1 MAMYHDGS
9 RELQDRFDSRRI
21 ADRLEQITVHD
32 RFSDD
37 DRAFI
42 ERVPMFFLAT
52 ADADGWPDCS
62 YKGGQPGFVRV
73 VDESTLAFPSYD
85 GNGMF
90 RSLGNVLVNP
100 KVGMLFIDFERPNRM
115 RINGIASLHDDDELL
130 SSFEG
135 AQLIVRVHARADLP
149 ELPPLHPQDAG
160 GRALRVLASPGS
172 RAAGAGLEADGRL
185 PGLPPRSEAM
195 TGPVTHVIWPRPEGR
210 SMMEP
215 R

>member
-100 KVGMLFIDFERPNRM
+100 KVGMLFVDFERPNRM

-135 AQLIVRVHARADLP
+135 AQLIVRVHADRIFPNCPRYIHKMQVVEHSVYSPRPGHVPPVPDWKQMDVFRDYLP
-149 ELPPLHPQDAG
+149 EVKP
-160 GRALRVLASPGS
+160 
-172 RAAGAGLEADGRL
+172 
-185 PGLPPRSEAM
+185 
-195 TGPVTHVIWPRPEGR
+195 
-210 SMMEP
+210 
-215 R
+215 

>member
-1 MAMYHDGS
+1 MAIYHDGS

-52 ADADGWPDCS
+52 ADAGGWPDCS

-73 VDESTLAFPSYD
+73 VDESTVAFPSYD

-100 KVGMLFIDFERPNRM
+100 KVGMLFVDFERPNRM

-135 AQLIVRVHARADLP
+135 AQLIVRVHAERIFPNCPRYIHKMQVVEHSVYSPRPGHVPPVPDWKQMDVFRDYLP
-149 ELPPLHPQDAG
+149 ED
-160 GRALRVLASPGS
+160 
-172 RAAGAGLEADGRL
+172 
-185 PGLPPRSEAM
+185 
-195 TGPVTHVIWPRPEGR
+195 
-210 SMMEP
+210 
-215 R
+215 